1 MKKKNNDLPTQIR
14 EGYALATG
22 QEISESKLDVLKM
35 LYTES
40 LSKLSAGDIDLKK
53 ILSDST
59 ANKNS
64 ASLASL
70 AVVTNTILNL
80 DEVITKN

>member
-1 MKKKNNDLPTQIR
+1 M
-14 EGYALATG
+14 
-22 QEISESKLDVLKM
+22 
-35 LYTES
+35 
-40 LSKLSAGDIDLKK
+40 DLKR
-53 ILSDST
+53 ILSDSS

-64 ASLASL
+64 APLASL